1 MFLARVQMKQPTFD
15 DLEAQMWQKA
25 EFRLAV
31 ILVGNTESQSVS
43 FIIPLGGVVKIT
55 WSR

>member
-31 ILVGNTESQSVS
+31 ILDGNTESQSVS
-43 FIIPLGGVVKIT
+43 FIIPLSGCFSN
-55 WSR
+55 W